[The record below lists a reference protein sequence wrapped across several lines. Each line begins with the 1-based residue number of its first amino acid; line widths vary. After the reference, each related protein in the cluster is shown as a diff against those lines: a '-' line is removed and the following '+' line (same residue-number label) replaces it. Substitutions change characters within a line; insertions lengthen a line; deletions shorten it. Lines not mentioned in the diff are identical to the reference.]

1 METLLQ
7 VSDLLVR
14 YGDRVAVGA
23 ISFDI
28 GRGEILGLLGP
39 NGAGKTSTISC
50 ISGLREPDGGR
61 FAFDGA
67 AFSPNSDANAR
78 ARIGLVPQSL
88 ALYDELSADE
98 NLLFFARIAGLGRAD
113 ARIAADRGLELSGL
127 TDRRRDRVSTFSG
140 GMKRR
145 LNLAA
150 GDLHQ
155 PALLVLDEPTVG
167 VDPQSRQ
174 HIFDAL
180 ERLKAEGRSL
190 LYTTHYMEE
199 AERLC
204 DRIAI
209 MDEGRILDVGPA
221 TALAERAGL
230 PGANLETVF
239 LKLTGKQLRD
249 A

>member
-1 METLLQ
+1 METLLR
-7 VSDLLVR
+7 VTDLLVR
-14 YGDRVAVGA
+14 YGERVAVGG
-23 ISFDI
+23 ISFTI
-28 GRGEILGLLGP
+28 ERGEILGLLGP

-61 FAFDGA
+61 FAFDG
-67 AFSPNSDANAR
+67 SPFAPSADASAR

-88 ALYDELSADE
+88 ALYDDLTADE
-98 NLLFFARIAGLGRAD
+98 NLRFFARIAGLGSAD
-113 ARIAADRGLELSGL
+113 ARAAADRGLALAGL
-127 TDRRRDRVSTFSG
+127 ADRKGDRVGTFSG

-150 GDLHQ
+150 GDLHR

-199 AERLC
+199 AQRLC

-221 TALAERAGL
+221 AALAERAGL